1 MKLDAICERF
11 GLSGISEAIDQSV
24 IAYSHDLAKHDRL
37 YAEIL
42 QGQIKPV
49 LPQVDPGV
57 QSVSL
62 SPEQLQQVPKEDGGD
77 D

>member
-1 MKLDAICERF
+1 MARSVRPRINVGTLLKLDAIRRRF
-11 GLSGISEAIDQSV
+11 GLPGISEAIDQSV
-24 IAYSHDLAKHDRL
+24 ISYSHDLAKHDHL

-42 QGQIKPV
+42 
-49 LPQVDPGV
+49 

-77 D
+77 DD